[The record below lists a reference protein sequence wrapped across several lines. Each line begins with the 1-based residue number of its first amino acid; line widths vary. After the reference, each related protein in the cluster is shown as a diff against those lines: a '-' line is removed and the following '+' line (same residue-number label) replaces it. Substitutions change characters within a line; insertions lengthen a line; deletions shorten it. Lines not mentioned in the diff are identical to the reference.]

1 MKLVVLTSRV
11 PYPLEK
17 GDKLRIFHQIKH
29 LSHSHEICL
38 ICLNDST
45 EEIDTSVLKQFVSEL
60 HIIQLSKWKIPFRML
75 FAFFHHLPFQ
85 ALYFLEQKNKKK
97 IEDIIQQFQPNQI
110 YCQLI

>member
-60 HIIQLSKWKIPFRML
+60 
-75 FAFFHHLPFQ
+75 
-85 ALYFLEQKNKKK
+85 Y
-97 IEDIIQQFQPNQI
+97 
-110 YCQLI
+110 